1 MGLDQLPSE
10 LVLFVFNHLN
20 ADRDMSSLTRVS
32 WRFYN
37 LLTPGLYRHNARHS
51 NSSALRF
58 STVRYGLT
66 STVKK
71 AIDGGADP
79 YRADQT
85 ALSDS
90 AETGRQEI
98 CELLLNYQPD
108 LLEIRDQPSGF
119 TPLCNAV
126 ARGRTAS
133 VKLLLS
139 HGANP
144 DVRDASGGTPLF
156 LACSKGYA
164 AIADIL
170 LSASK
175 LHPDQYGTSLLVAIR
190 KGHEPVIRLLLS
202 KGADPCF
209 GRRPAGKR
217 VHVSPP
223 TPLHYAVKNQQPEVL
238 KLLLNWMGEEANVLD
253 RNDLLVAKRR
263 YRRQ

>member
-1 MGLDQLPSE
+1 MISQKCKQDRPPPAMGLDQLPGE

-20 ADRDMSSLTRVS
+20 GDRDMSSLTRVS

-66 STVKK
+66 SIVKK

-108 LLEIRDQPSGF
+108 LLEPSGF
-119 TPLCNAV
+119 TPLCYAV
-126 ARGRTAS
+126 AGDHFIHPAQLH
-133 VKLLLS
+133 LLLNS
-139 HGANP
+139 I
-144 DVRDASGGTPLF
+144 LI
-156 LACSKGYA
+156 LACSGG
-164 AIADIL
+164 IW
-170 LSASK
+170 LSCRLPPARWRGCPYGE
-175 LHPDQYGTSLLVAIR
+175 HPSL
-190 KGHEPVIRLLLS
+190 KNEPCCCPR
-202 KGADPCF
+202 
-209 GRRPAGKR
+209 
-217 VHVSPP
+217 
-223 TPLHYAVKNQQPEVL
+223 
-238 KLLLNWMGEEANVLD
+238 
-253 RNDLLVAKRR
+253 
-263 YRRQ
+263 